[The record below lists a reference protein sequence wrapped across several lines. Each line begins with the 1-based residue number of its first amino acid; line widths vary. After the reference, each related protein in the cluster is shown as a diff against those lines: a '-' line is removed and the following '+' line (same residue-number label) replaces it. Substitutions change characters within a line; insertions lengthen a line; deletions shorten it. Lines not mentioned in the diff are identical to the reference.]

1 MKLIGIFIS
10 LLAAS
15 NKRQKQ
21 VSNKQLH
28 NLSVHQRRMQWA
40 DDNDAL
46 VLIDMENVRGK
57 SNFELSHRELL
68 KRTSL
73 WASVNNLENRV
84 SFIVDHGS
92 IQKGYYLP
100 EVGLSIIFAGPK
112 MKADD
117 VLARDIASMEKNVIV
132 ITADNDLMSRCR
144 TEINKSNAID
154 SKEAD
159 INIQFV
165 QPIKFISDLEIIMNQ
180 IEKKKEDML
189 NFTPKLNVLQ
199 ENGEKMSDS
208 NSTLLTLTEDLA
220 QKIDEEIKIR
230 GAMFETEVKMREK
243 KNMNTPKKRRQ
254 LEKRARQ
261 LCERLAMKGG
271 QNIDHLTTLNGIT
284 NYDRKFQDAVLDE
297 WSKLRATATRREM
310 TGDRML
316 LAEHFR
322 RTVEYN
328 AGDCSVEDDDTNYS
342 LRYVKHVNSLVGTNA
357 AASLSGS
364 ALLTSDDTT
373 YQPKGPVRLVVI
385 SDTHGYEEQL
395 TKDGITL
402 PQGDVLLHLGDFAI
416 DSSMAKKNKA
426 LKKFDEWLARQPFRT
441 KIVLRGNHDPFSV
454 DFPLSGANY
463 FSRPKSI
470 SLDGKLVVTLVPYCS
485 PRNLASS
492 WRNMPMFCDVLASH
506 SPPNKILD
514 KCYNGANAGCA
525 SLRSKV
531 ERMIAGPPYLW
542 LCGHIHEGRG
552 SEKVAFGISSRE
564 TLVVNAANAN
574 TGMASFIKY
583 GPVVVDIEPDG
594 KVTMIEGEMIMP
606 NSTTIDEL
614 PNQEDFT
621 EVAIM
626 Q

>member
-1 MKLIGIFIS
+1 MKLIGIFVS
-10 LLAAS
+10 LLAASKS

-28 NLSVHQRRMQWA
+28 NLSVHQQRMQWA
-40 DDNDAL
+40 DDNNAI

-57 SNFELSHRELL
+57 SNFELTHRELL

-92 IQKGYYLP
+92 VQKGYYLP
-100 EVGLSIIFAGPK
+100 EVGLSIVFAGPK

-117 VLARDIASMEKNVIV
+117 VLARDIASLEKNVIV

-144 TEINKSNAID
+144 NGINQSD
-154 SKEAD
+154 AD

-165 QPIKFISDLEIIMNQ
+165 QPIKFISDLDILMNQ
-180 IEKKKEDML
+180 LEKKKEDIL
-189 NFTPKLNVLQ
+189 NITAALNAL
-199 ENGEKMSDS
+199 ENNDEEMDAS
-208 NSTLLTLTEDLA
+208 NNTVVALTEDLA

-297 WSKLRATATRREM
+297 WTKLRATATRREM

-322 RTVEYN
+322 RTVESNVGEYN
-328 AGDCSVEDDDTNYS
+328 VEVDDNNYS
-342 LRYVKHVNSLVGTNA
+342 LRYVQHVNSLVGTNA

-364 ALLTSDDTT
+364 SLSTSDDST
-373 YQPKGPVRLVVI
+373 YQSKGPVRLVVI
-385 SDTHGYEEQL
+385 SDTHGFEEQL
-395 TKDGITL
+395 TKDGGTL

-426 LKKFDEWLARQPFRT
+426 IKKFDEWLARQPFRT
-441 KIVLRGNHDPFSV
+441 KIILRGNHDPFSV
-454 DFPLSGANY
+454 DFPVSGANY

-552 SEKVAFGISSRE
+552 SKNVAFGLSPRE
-564 TLVVNAANAN
+564 TLVINAANAN

-606 NSTTIDEL
+606 NSTTLDEL
-614 PNQEDFT
+614 PTSGDYG
-621 EVAIM
+621 EVAM
-626 Q
+626 VQ

>member
-1 MKLIGIFIS
+1 MKLIRIFVA

-15 NKRQKQ
+15 KSNKRPKQ
-21 VSNKQLH
+21 VSNKQIH
-28 NLSVHQRRMQWA
+28 NLSVHQQRMQWA
-40 DDNDAL
+40 DDNDAII
-46 VLIDMENVRGK
+46 LIDMENVRGK
-57 SNFELSHRELL
+57 SNFELTHRELL

-92 IQKGYYLP
+92 VQKGYYLP
-100 EVGLSIIFAGPK
+100 EVGLSIVFAGPK

-117 VLARDIASMEKNVIV
+117 VLARDIASLEKNVIV

-144 TEINKSNAID
+144 NGIDKSD
-154 SKEAD
+154 AD

-165 QPIKFISDLEIIMNQ
+165 QPIKFISDLEILMNQ
-180 IEKKKEDML
+180 LEKKKEDIL
-189 NFTPKLNVLQ
+189 NITAALNAL
-199 ENGEKMSDS
+199 ENNDEETDTS
-208 NSTLLTLTEDLA
+208 NNTIVALTEDLA

-297 WSKLRATATRREM
+297 WTKLRATATRREM

-322 RTVEYN
+322 RTVESNVGEYN
-328 AGDCSVEDDDTNYS
+328 VEVDDSNYS
-342 LRYVKHVNSLVGTNA
+342 LRYVQLVNSLVGTNA

-364 ALLTSDDTT
+364 SLLTSDDST
-373 YQPKGPVRLVVI
+373 YQSKGPVRLVVI
-385 SDTHGYEEQL
+385 SDTHGFEEQL
-395 TKDGITL
+395 TKDGGTL

-426 LKKFDEWLARQPFRT
+426 IKKFDEWLARQPFRT
-441 KIVLRGNHDPFSV
+441 KIILRGNHDPFSV
-454 DFPLSGANY
+454 DFPVSGANY

-552 SEKVAFGISSRE
+552 SENVAFGLSPRE
-564 TLVVNAANAN
+564 TFVINAANAN

-583 GPVVVDIEPDG
+583 GPVVVDIESDG

-606 NSTTIDEL
+606 NSTTLDEL
-614 PNQEDFT
+614 PTPEDYA
-621 EVAIM
+621 EVAM
-626 Q
+626 VQ